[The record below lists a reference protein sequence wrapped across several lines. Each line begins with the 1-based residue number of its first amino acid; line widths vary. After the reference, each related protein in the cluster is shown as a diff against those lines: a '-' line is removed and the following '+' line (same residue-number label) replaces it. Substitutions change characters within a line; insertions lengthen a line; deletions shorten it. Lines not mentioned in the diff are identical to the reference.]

1 MSLGAMYGRT
11 TVRPIV
17 RMAMATTMRR
27 FAQRLMTFCTT
38 AEDSL
43 RNG

>member
-17 RMAMATTMRR
+17 DKRW
-27 FAQRLMTFCTT
+27 
-38 AEDSL
+38 EDIAGGAAIVIASPSD
-43 RNG
+43 R